1 MRSVTTTT
9 ALRAALLASI
19 AVPALGLAS
28 AAAAQD
34 MVNPPVAA
42 PSANTPAEASP
53 EAVEEEVT
61 GSDLIVV
68 TASKRPATL
77 QDTPISVSVT
87 SRAQIEQ
94 SQIRDIRDLSTLVPS
109 LRVSQ
114 LQSSA
119 NTNFIIRGFGNGANN
134 VGIEPSVGV
143 FIDGVY
149 RSRSA
154 AQIGDL
160 PALQRVEV
168 LRGPQ
173 STLFGKNA

>member
-1 MRSVTTTT
+1 MSTVET
-9 ALRAALLASI
+9 AGTLAVRAALLLGVSTTVAL
-19 AVPALGLAS
+19 AAPAYAQT
-28 AAAAQD
+28 AAAEDAGDEQ
-34 MVNPPVAA
+34 
-42 PSANTPAEASP
+42 
-53 EAVEEEVT
+53 
-61 GSDLIVV
+61 IIIV
-68 TASKRPATL
+68 TASKQAKTL

-87 SRAQIEQ
+87 SKALIENA
-94 SQIRDIRDLSTLVPS
+94 QIRDALDLQSVVPS

-160 PALQRVEV
+160 PSV
-168 LRGPQ
+168 
-173 STLFGKNA
+173 